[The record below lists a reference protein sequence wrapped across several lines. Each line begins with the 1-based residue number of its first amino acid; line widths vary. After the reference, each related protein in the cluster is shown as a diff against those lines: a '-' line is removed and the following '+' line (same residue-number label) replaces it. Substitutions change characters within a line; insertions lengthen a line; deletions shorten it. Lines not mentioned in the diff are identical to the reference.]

1 VKKLIA
7 IMLCLA
13 LTISMLAGCSKKE
26 EVTNGEKAVDITEGT
41 KVEETAKPTEVPV
54 TEAPVAQEVAPAD
67 VTGAITY
74 WTFTDSANNLVTE
87 FNKVYPNVK
96 VDLNVFGGD
105 EYKTKIL
112 TTLQSGKDIPDIFDL
127 EEGYAY
133 EFLDS
138 DMLLDLSE
146 IGVDEWVSGFYDF
159 QLASMKDA
167 SGKYK
172 ALGFQSSPVA
182 LWYLRDACEEWLG
195 TSNDKEISAM
205 LNSWD
210 NVITKAKEVSEKSN
224 GKVSLWPN
232 LAEMVKVQAFSFE
245 PLVREG
251 KLVISDDWMGML
263 DSIRKMYDSGYSAEL
278 GSWSSEWATAW
289 NEGTLLFRAMP
300 SWDFFTDWEKN
311 EGNVGVAA
319 PFESSYEGGT
329 FIAVS
334 SGTENLDAAKA
345 FLQFVASDE
354 FQKINMTQ
362 YNQVPASQTVAQT
375 LATGFTSD
383 KFGGQNTLETYSA
396 ICANTEGIT
405 PDKYTR
411 PVQNLF
417 QKHATDGIKAGKT
430 NDEIIGAFKDELR
443 DMYPEVEISE

>member
-1 VKKLIA
+1 MKKFIA

-13 LTISMLAGCSKKE
+13 LSLSLFVGCSKKNDAKDTE
-26 EVTNGEKAVDITEGT
+26 QAVVTEGVKDDAT
-41 KVEETAKPTEVPV
+41 VEP
-54 TEAPVAQEVAPAD
+54 TEAPVEEVVVAPAD
-67 VTGAITY
+67 VTGNLTY

-96 VDLNVFGGD
+96 VTLNVFGGD

-112 TTLQSGKDIPDIFDL
+112 TTLQSGKDIPDVFDL

-138 DMLLDLSE
+138 DMLLDLSQV
-146 IGVDEWVSGFYDF
+146 GVEEWVSGFYDF
-159 QLASMKDA
+159 QLASMKDS

-182 LWYLRDACEEWLG
+182 FWYLRDACEKWLG
-195 TSNDKEISAM
+195 TSDDKEISAM
-205 LNSWD
+205 LTGWD
-210 NVITKAKEVSEKSN
+210 KMIATAKDVSEKSN
-224 GKVSLWPN
+224 GEVSLWPN

-245 PLVREG
+245 PLVIGG
-251 KLVISDDWMGML
+251 KLVISEDWIGMI
-263 DSIRKMYDSGYSAEL
+263 DSIRAMSDSGYSAEL

-289 NEGTLLFRAMP
+289 NEGKLLFRTMP

-311 EGNVGVAA
+311 DSNVGVAA

-329 FIAVS
+329 FIA
-334 SGTENLDAAKA
+334 TYAKTANLDAAKA
-345 FLQFVASDE
+345 FLQFVASDD

-362 YNQVPASQTVAQT
+362 YNQVPASKTVAEE
-375 LATGFTSD
+375 LATGFAAA

-396 ICANTEGIT
+396 ICANIEGIT

-430 NDEIIGAFKDELR
+430 NDEIISAFKNELT
-443 DMYPEVEISE
+443 DLYPEVEITE